1 MKKLLVQPNIKGG
14 KNISEARNSNS
25 SNLLLS
31 TQWLVKA
38 ASLSLPSHQCG
49 HDSDGP
55 RQLSACHATLTV
67 PGGDTA
73 SHEVKQGC
81 PPTVWLE
88 AQLVL
93 GKSVALHHPFRC

>member
-1 MKKLLVQPNIKGG
+1 MLVRLGIPTVLV
-14 KNISEARNSNS
+14 S
-25 SNLLLS
+25 S
-31 TQWLVKA
+31 
-38 ASLSLPSHQCG
+38 SLSLPSHQRG
-49 HDSDGP
+49 HDYDGP

-88 AQLVL
+88 VQLVL
-93 GKSVALHHPFRC
+93 GKSVALHHPFHC